1 MNKGENEMKKIILL
15 CVFLL
20 FTWALLTSSNLCY
33 SRKCDKCEYEV
44 KTRVE
49 GATHGVAWRDFS
61 VKHKEINGKK
71 YTTYRCDHGHCYL
84 VNLDTGKAKFLE
96 DKENE

>member
-1 MNKGENEMKKIILL
+1 MKRIAVLWCIIFILF
-15 CVFLL
+15 FLM
-20 FTWALLTSSNLCY
+20 SSGLCY
-33 SRKCDKCEYEV
+33 SRKCDKCEYAV
-44 KTRVE
+44 NTRVE
-49 GATHGVAWRDFS
+49 GATRGVAWRDFS

>member
-1 MNKGENEMKKIILL
+1 MKKIVILL
-15 CVFLL
+15 SIVFAL
-20 FTWALLTSSNLCY
+20 FILTSSSLCY
-33 SRKCDKCEYEV
+33 SRKCDKCEYAV
-44 KTRVE
+44 RTRVE
-49 GATHGVAWRDFS
+49 GATRGIAWRDFS

-71 YTTYRCDHGHCYL
+71 YTTYRCEYGHCYL